1 MFKVKTKFR
10 LLSSLHMLI
19 PVMIIVFFARN
30 ASFFFD
36 TAFQIALT
44 ICIGLILFNTM
55 FSPFLFGLQWL
66 FLRQVQQI
74 VSLCSDIQHGKYR
87 YFDIPNEPVET
98 GDENELFS
106 LMRSMNWMIHQIE
119 RREELLERQVAKR
132 TRELEN
138 INAELRVARDAAK
151 ASANAKGQFLANMS
165 HEIRTP
171 MNGIIGMSDLMLKA
185 GLSPQMNEYASIIN
199 TSSKD
204 LLKIINDILDFSKID
219 AGKLDMEVVPVNVR
233 NLLEEVADVF
243 KHSLAQKSVE
253 LITDIHENVP
263 RQIKTDPLRL
273 KQVMTNL
280 VSNAVKFTHEGEVL
294 IRVTT
299 QNQEDGAG
307 FYLEVSI
314 HDTGIG
320 MDQQVLDHLFHAFT
334 QADGSTS
341 RKFGG
346 TGLGLAISKNL
357 VALMGGQISV
367 SSTKGK
373 GSCFS
378 FTIHTQRAEAND
390 FTPVERRE
398 ELRDKSVLLFVKNAT
413 TGRVL
418 EGFLSLFGFKVVK
431 KFGLLKEKAFASICH
446 HPVKFDL
453 MVLDLELFGDT
464 GVPPELLTHGSD
476 DFPPVI
482 AIGSIGTGSGVNRV
496 PVIRTFIS
504 KPVKQSVLFDA
515 IMELFSEDEKRW
527 RSCPVPLGSQYAL
540 HGTCVLLVEDN
551 QTNQTLAVEILKD
564 QGIDTV
570 VSATGT
576 QALELL
582 KNRGFDAVLMDIGLP
597 DMDGYE
603 ATRLIRQCDKAAN
616 IPVIAMT
623 ANALA
628 QDRAKG
634 FAAGMNEYIT
644 KPVDADTLFTVL
656 SNLLGKP
663 VKLDEPVEID
673 KPVKAENHVPASSG
687 FENHPPMEDLP
698 GIDVEDA
705 EKRLNGNQD
714 LLCRAVVEYTQ
725 ENQHTIFEIKNLIQD
740 GNIPDLL
747 AAVHRFKGSS
757 LNISA
762 VCLGRLLADFEEKI
776 KKEKEKDE
784 PNLMALKADLADIDI
799 QFFLIRSTAERI
811 REKTD
816 KKPGE
821 AEPDPGHRLSGQ
833 MGDMMEK
840 MGHLLKKNSLD
851 AKGHA
856 ASLSKALEGTAFA
869 ADAGNLALQAKRF
882 DFPSARKTFERL
894 ETAIR
899 NHHG

>member
-19 PVMIIVFFARN
+19 PVMVIVFFTRN
-30 ASFFFD
+30 TSFFFD
-36 TAFQIALT
+36 TPFQIALT
-44 ICIGLILFNTM
+44 ICLGLILFNTM
-55 FSPFLFGLQWL
+55 FNPFLFGLQWL
-66 FLRQVQQI
+66 FFKQIQQI
-74 VSLCSDIQHGKYR
+74 VSLCSDIKHGRYR

-98 GDENELFS
+98 GDENELIF
-106 LMRSMNWMIHQIE
+106 LMRSMNWMVHQIA
-119 RREELLERQVAKR
+119 RREGVLERQVAKR

-138 INAELRVARDAAK
+138 TNAKLTVARDAAK
-151 ASANAKGQFLANMS
+151 ASSNSKSRFLATMS

-185 GLSPQMNEYASIIN
+185 KLAPQLNEYATIIN

-219 AGKLDMEVVPVNVR
+219 AGKLDIEVVPVDVR
-233 NLLEEVADVF
+233 NLLEEVADIF

-253 LITDIHENVP
+253 LITDVHENVP

-294 IRVTT
+294 IQVTAR
-299 QNQEDGAG
+299 NQENGAG
-307 FYLEVSI
+307 FYLEFSI

-320 MDQQVLDHLFHAFT
+320 MDQQALDHLFHAFT

-357 VALMGGQISV
+357 VGLMGGEISV

-378 FTIHTQRAEAND
+378 FTIHTQSADVNDFIPVDRRAE
-390 FTPVERRE
+390 
-398 ELRDKSVLLFVKNAT
+398 LKGKSVLLSVKNAT
-413 TGRVL
+413 TGGVL
-418 EGFLSLFGFKVVK
+418 ERFLSLFGFKVTGKYGVLK
-431 KFGLLKEKAFASICH
+431 KKAFASICQN
-446 HPVKFDL
+446 PGKFDL
-453 MVLDLELFGDT
+453 MVLDLELFGNT
-464 GVPPELLTHGSD
+464 GLPSELLEISSD
-476 DFPPVI
+476 AFPPVI
-482 AIGSIGTGSGVNRV
+482 VIGSIGTGAAVNRLSA
-496 PVIRTFIS
+496 IRAFLS
-504 KPVKQSVLFDA
+504 KPVKQSALFDA
-515 IMELFSEDEKRW
+515 IMELFCADQKILR
-527 RSCPVPLGSQYAL
+527 RSSPVLFDGQYAL
-540 HGTCVLLVEDN
+540 HGTCILLVEDN
-551 QTNQTLAVEILKD
+551 QTNQTLAVEILRG

-570 VSATGT
+570 VAATGA

-582 KNRGFDAVLMDIGLP
+582 ENRAFDAVLMDVGLP

-603 ATRLIRQCDKAAN
+603 ATRLIRQLEKAAN

-628 QDRAKG
+628 RDRAKG
-634 FAAGMNEYIT
+634 LAAGMNEYIT
-644 KPVDADTLFTVL
+644 KPVDAETLFTVL

-663 VKLDEPVEID
+663 IKIDRSVKTET
-673 KPVKAENHVPASSG
+673 HVSESNV
-687 FENHPPMEDLP
+687 FENHCAMEDLP
-698 GIDVEDA
+698 GIDVKDA
-705 EKRLNGNQD
+705 VKRLNGNQD
-714 LLCRAVVEYTQ
+714 LLYRAVVDYTL
-725 ENQHTIFEIKNLIQD
+725 ENQHTIFEIKTLIQD
-740 GNIPDLL
+740 GNIPGLL
-747 AAVHRFKGSS
+747 AAVHRFKGAS

-762 VCLGRLLADFEEKI
+762 VCLGHFLADFEKKI

-784 PNLMALKADLADIDI
+784 PALMPLKADLTDIDT
-799 QFFLIRSTAERI
+799 QFSLICSTAEHI
-811 REKTD
+811 RKKTD
-816 KKPGE
+816 EMSGD
-821 AEPDPGHRLSGQ
+821 AEPDPGEKLPDQVG
-833 MGDMMEK
+833 GMMKK
-840 MGHLLKKNSLD
+840 MGQLLKKNSLD

-856 ASLSKALEGTAFA
+856 ASLSTVLEGTVFA
-869 ADAGNLALQAKRF
+869 SDAATLATQIKRF

-894 ETAIR
+894 KTAVR
-899 NHHG
+899 NPHT

>member
-10 LLSSLHMLI
+10 LLSSLHMFI
-19 PVMIIVFFARN
+19 PVMIVVFFTRN
-30 ASFFFD
+30 APFFFD

-44 ICIGLILFNTM
+44 ICLGLILFNTM

-66 FLRQVQQI
+66 FFKQLQQI
-74 VSLCSDIQHGKYR
+74 VSLCTDIQHGRYR

-98 GDENELFS
+98 GDENELIS
-106 LMRSMNWMIHQIE
+106 LMRSMNWMVHQIE
-119 RREELLERQVAKR
+119 RREEVLESQVAKR

-138 INAELRVARDAAK
+138 TNAELTVARDAAK
-151 ASANAKGQFLANMS
+151 ASSNAKGQFLATMS

-171 MNGIIGMSDLMLKA
+171 MNAIIGMSDLMLKA
-185 GLSPQMNEYASIIN
+185 DLSPQVNEYAAIIN

-219 AGKLDMEVVPVNVR
+219 AGKLAIEAVPVNLR
-233 NLLEEVADVF
+233 DLLEEVADIF

-273 KQVMTNL
+273 KQVMINL

-294 IRVTT
+294 IRVTAR
-299 QNQEDGAG
+299 NQEDGTG
-307 FYLEVSI
+307 FYLDVSI

-320 MDQQVLDHLFHAFT
+320 MDQQALDHLFDAFT

-346 TGLGLAISKNL
+346 TGLGLAISKHL

-373 GSCFS
+373 GACFS
-378 FTIHTQRAEAND
+378 FTIHVQRAEANN
-390 FTPVERRE
+390 FIPVGRRA
-398 ELRDKSVLLFVKNAT
+398 ELKGKSVLLSVKNAT

-418 EGFLSLFGFKVVK
+418 ERFLSLFGFKVTE
-431 KFGLLKEKAFASICH
+431 KFGVFKEKEFAAICH
-446 HPVKFDL
+446 DPVRFDL
-453 MVLDLELFGDT
+453 VVLDLELFGGT
-464 GVPPELLTHGSD
+464 GLPSELRKIGSD
-476 DFPPVI
+476 PFPPVI
-482 AIGSIGTGSGVNRV
+482 AIGSIGTGTALNRL
-496 PVIRTFIS
+496 PAIRTFLS
-504 KPVKQSVLFDA
+504 KPVKQSALFDA
-515 IMELFSEDEKRW
+515 IMELFCEDQTHFKER
-527 RSCPVPLGSQYAL
+527 PVLFDGRYAL

-551 QTNQTLAVEILKD
+551 QTNQTLAVEILRG

-570 VSATGT
+570 VAATGA
-576 QALELL
+576 QALERL
-582 KNRGFDAVLMDIGLP
+582 KNRRFDAVLMDVGLP

-603 ATRLIRQCDKAAN
+603 ATRLIRQLGKAAK

-628 QDRAKG
+628 RDRAKG

-663 VKLDEPVEID
+663 IKT
-673 KPVKAENHVPASSG
+673 ENHVSDAKL
-687 FENHPPMEDLP
+687 FETHSPMEDLP
-698 GIDVEDA
+698 GIDVKDA
-705 EKRLNGNQD
+705 ARRLNGNHT
-714 LLCRAVVEYTQ
+714 LLCRAVVEYTL
-725 ENQHTIFEIKNLIQD
+725 ENQDTIFEIKNLIQN
-740 GNIPDLL
+740 GNIPGLL
-747 AAVHRFKGSS
+747 AVVHRFKGVS

-762 VCLGRLLADFEEKI
+762 VCLGRLLADFEKKI
-776 KKEKEKDE
+776 KEEKEKDE
-784 PNLMALKADLADIDI
+784 PALMALKADLAAIDT
-799 QFFLIRSTAERI
+799 QFSLICCTAERI

-816 KKPGE
+816 KSPGDAGSKPGQE
-821 AEPDPGHRLSGQ
+821 LSDQVG
-833 MGDMMEK
+833 GMMEK

-851 AKGHA
+851 AKVHA
-856 ASLSKALEGTAFA
+856 ASLSKELEGTVFA
-869 ADAGNLALQAKRF
+869 SDAGTLALQIKRF
-882 DFPSARKTFERL
+882 DFPSARKTFQRL
-894 ETAIR
+894 ETEFR
-899 NHHG
+899 NHHA

>member
-19 PVMIIVFFARN
+19 PVMVIIFFTRN
-30 ASFFFD
+30 TSFFFD
-36 TAFQIALT
+36 TAFQTALT
-44 ICIGLILFNTM
+44 ICLGLILFNTM
-55 FSPFLFGLQWL
+55 FNSFLFGLQWL
-66 FLRQVQQI
+66 FFKQIQQI
-74 VSLCSDIQHGKYR
+74 VFLCSDIKHGRYK
-87 YFDIPNEPVET
+87 YFDIPNEPVEA
-98 GDENELFS
+98 GDENELIF
-106 LMRSMNWMIHQIE
+106 LMRSMNWMVHQIE
-119 RREELLERQVAKR
+119 RREELLEKQVAKR

-138 INAELRVARDAAK
+138 TNAELMTARDEAK
-151 ASANAKGQFLANMS
+151 ASSNAKGRFLATMS

-171 MNGIIGMSDLMLKA
+171 MNGIIGMSELMLKA
-185 GLSPQMNEYASIIN
+185 SLSSQMKEYATIIN

-219 AGKLDMEVVPVNVR
+219 AGKLDIEVVPVDVR
-233 NLLEEVADVF
+233 NLLEEVVDLF

-253 LITDIHENVP
+253 LITDVNENVP

-294 IRVTT
+294 IRVTS
-299 QNQEDGAG
+299 QNQNDGAG
-307 FYLEVSI
+307 FYLEFSI

-320 MDQQVLDHLFHAFT
+320 MDQQALDHLFHAFT

-357 VALMGGQISV
+357 AALMGGKISV

-378 FTIHTQRAEAND
+378 FTIHTQSTDAND
-390 FTPVERRE
+390 FIPVTRRA
-398 ELRDKSVLLFVKNAT
+398 ELEGKSVLLSVKNAT

-418 EGFLSLFGFKVVK
+418 EGFLSLFGFKVTER
-431 KFGLLKEKAFASICH
+431 FGPLKEKELLSICH
-446 HPVKFDL
+446 NPVKFDL
-453 MVLDLELFGDT
+453 MLLDLELFENT
-464 GVPPELLTHGSD
+464 GLPPELLEIGSD
-476 DFPPVI
+476 VFPPVI
-482 AIGSIGTGSGVNRV
+482 AIGSIGTGAEMNRL
-496 PVIRTFIS
+496 PAFRAFLS
-504 KPVKQSVLFDA
+504 KPVKQSVLFDT
-515 IMELFSEDEKRW
+515 IIELFFADQKVLGDS
-527 RSCPVPLGSQYAL
+527 PVPVGDQYAL

-551 QTNQTLAVEILKD
+551 QTNQTLAVEILRC

-570 VSATGT
+570 VAATGT

-582 KNRGFDAVLMDIGLP
+582 GNRHFDAVLMDVGLP

-603 ATRLIRQCDKAAN
+603 ATRLIRQLEKAAN

-623 ANALA
+623 ANALDR
-628 QDRAKG
+628 DRAKG

-663 VKLDEPVEID
+663 IKID
-673 KPVKAENHVPASSG
+673 TPAKTENHVPESKI
-687 FENHPPMEDLP
+687 FENQCPMEDLP
-698 GIDVEDA
+698 GIDIKDA
-705 EKRLNGNQD
+705 AKRLNGNRH
-714 LLCRAVVEYTQ
+714 LLYRVVVDYAL
-725 ENQHTIFEIKNLIQD
+725 ENQHTIFDIKNLIQD
-740 GNIPDLL
+740 GNIPGLL
-747 AAVHRFKGSS
+747 AAVHRFKGVS

-762 VCLGRLLADFEEKI
+762 LGLGRLLADFEKKI
-776 KKEKEKDE
+776 KKEKEMDE
-784 PNLMALKADLADIDI
+784 PALTALKADLANIDT
-799 QFFLIRSTAERI
+799 QFSLICSTAENI
-811 REKTD
+811 REKTAP
-816 KKPGE
+816 KPGD
-821 AEPDPGHRLSGQ
+821 AEPDPGEELSGQ
-833 MGDMMEK
+833 VEDMMKK
-840 MGHLLKKNSLD
+840 MRQLLKKSSLD

-856 ASLSKALEGTAFA
+856 VSLSKELEGTVFA
-869 ADAGNLALQAKRF
+869 SDAGTLAIQIKRF

-899 NHHG
+899 NHPV

>member
-19 PVMIIVFFARN
+19 PVMIVVFFTRN
-30 ASFFFD
+30 APFFFD

-44 ICIGLILFNTM
+44 ICLGLILFNTM

-66 FLRQVQQI
+66 FFKQIQQI
-74 VSLCSDIQHGKYR
+74 VSLCTDIRHGRYR
-87 YFDIPNEPVET
+87 YFIIPNEPVET
-98 GDENELFS
+98 GDENELIS
-106 LMRSMNWMIHQIE
+106 LMRSMNWMVHQIE

-138 INAELRVARDAAK
+138 TNAELTVARDAAK
-151 ASANAKGQFLANMS
+151 ASSNAKGRFLATMS

-171 MNGIIGMSDLMLKA
+171 MNAIIGMSDLMLKA
-185 GLSPQMNEYASIIN
+185 GLSPQMNEYATIIN

-219 AGKLDMEVVPVNVR
+219 AGKLDIEVVPVNLR
-233 NLLEEVADVF
+233 DLLEEVADIF

-273 KQVMTNL
+273 KQVMINL

-294 IRVTT
+294 IRVTAR
-299 QNQEDGAG
+299 NSEDGTG
-307 FYLEVSI
+307 FYLDVSI

-320 MDQQVLDHLFHAFT
+320 MDQQALDHLFHAFT

-373 GSCFS
+373 GACFS
-378 FTIHTQRAEAND
+378 FTIHVQRAEEND
-390 FTPVERRE
+390 FIPIGRRA
-398 ELRDKSVLLFVKNAT
+398 ELKGKSVLLSVKNAT

-418 EGFLSLFGFKVVK
+418 ERFLSLFGFKVTE
-431 KFGLLKEKAFASICH
+431 KFGILKEKEFAAICH
-446 HPVKFDL
+446 DPVKFDL
-453 MVLDLELFGDT
+453 MVLDLELFGHT
-464 GVPPELLTHGSD
+464 GLPPEFRQISPD
-476 DFPPVI
+476 AFPPVI
-482 AIGSIGTGSGVNRV
+482 AIGSIGTGTALNRL
-496 PVIRTFIS
+496 PAIRAFLS
-504 KPVKQSVLFDA
+504 KPVKQSALFDA
-515 IMELFSEDEKRW
+515 IMELFCEDQKRFED
-527 RSCPVPLGSQYAL
+527 SPVLFGGQYAL

-551 QTNQTLAVEILKD
+551 QTNQTLAVEILRG

-570 VSATGT
+570 VAATGA

-582 KNRGFDAVLMDIGLP
+582 ENGTFDAVLMDVGLP

-603 ATRLIRQCDKAAN
+603 ATRLIRQLGKAAAN

-628 QDRAKG
+628 RDRAKG
-634 FAAGMNEYIT
+634 LAAGMNEYIT

-656 SNLLGKP
+656 SNILGKP
-663 VKLDEPVEID
+663 IKT
-673 KPVKAENHVPASSG
+673 ENHVSESNG
-687 FENHPPMEDLP
+687 FETHSPMEDLP
-698 GIDVEDA
+698 GIDVKDA
-705 EKRLNGNQD
+705 AKRLNGNHI
-714 LLCRAVVEYTQ
+714 LLYRALVDYTQ
-725 ENQHTIFEIKNLIQD
+725 ENQHTISEIRNLIQD
-740 GNIPDLL
+740 GNIPGLL
-747 AAVHRFKGSS
+747 AVVHRFKGVS

-762 VCLGRLLADFEEKI
+762 VCLGRLLANFEKKI
-776 KKEKEKDE
+776 KEEKEKDE
-784 PNLMALKADLADIDI
+784 PALMALKADLADIDT
-799 QFFLIRSTAERI
+799 QFSLICCTAERI

-816 KKPGE
+816 KRPGGTG
-821 AEPDPGHRLSGQ
+821 AEPGQ
-833 MGDMMEK
+833 EISDQVGDMMEK

-851 AKGHA
+851 AKVHA
-856 ASLSKALEGTAFA
+856 ASLSKELEGTVFA
-869 ADAGNLALQAKRF
+869 SDAGTLALQIKRF
-882 DFPSARKTFERL
+882 DFPSARKTFQRL
-894 ETAIR
+894 ETEFR
-899 NHHG
+899 NHHA